1 MKVIVVTGTMA
12 ERTVKRYASMIKLDI
27 DVLVLPISVAAFI
40 TPEYAAAYLKKEDLR
55 SYEMIL
61 MPGAMLGDVTL
72 IEKATGI
79 PTFKGPIH
87 AADLAISFMEGLK
100 LSKVLP
106 AAELAKNLIR
116 ESAEAEI
123 KKIMKKWHEI
133 YEEHG
138 GLIIGSRENQI
149 PIGSSFPMPV
159 IAEIVNAPQ
168 KGLNEISK
176 LAKYYA
182 SEGAEIIDIGM
193 LAGTPMPEK
202 IEEIVNTLR
211 NSVNLPLSIDTLN
224 EDEIKAAVNLG
235 IDLVLSLDAGNI
247 AEVSNKLA
255 DTPVV
260 ILPSNMKKG
269 ELAKDAVRRVEDL
282 EKNIERAKDLGL
294 RKIIADPVLEP
305 AFQPGLMNS
314 LRAYQLFR
322 ERNPET
328 PMLFGLGNVTEL
340 IDVDCI
346 GVNGLLTALAYEVGA
361 NMLFTPE
368 FSVKAKG
375 SVRELAIASKMMFL
389 ARNKTTVPKDLG
401 IDLLVLKE
409 KRWVEE
415 PYIETEVPKTHII
428 KSIGEVDF
436 TPDKTGCIKIQIDR
450 ENKMIEALFYHNN
463 DEKPSAI
470 VRGKEVTEIYQTIIR
485 EKMVEKLDHAA
496 YLGKE
501 LEKAELALK
510 LGRSYVQDE
519 DLF

>member
-1 MKVIVVTGTMA
+1 MRVIAVTGMMA

-40 TPEYAAAYLKKEDLR
+40 TPEYAAECLKKEDLHG
-55 SYEMIL
+55 YDMIL
-61 MPGAMLGDVTL
+61 MPGAVLGDVSL
-72 IEKATGI
+72 IEKATGV

-106 AAELAKNLIR
+106 ASDFAKNLIR
-116 ESAEAEI
+116 ERAEAEI
-123 KKIMKKWHEI
+123 KKIKEKWHEL
-133 YEEHG
+133 YVEHG
-138 GLIIGSRENQI
+138 GLIIGSRNNQI

-159 IAEIVNAPQ
+159 VAEIVNAPQ
-168 KGLNEISK
+168 RGLDEIGK

-193 LAGTPMPEK
+193 LAGTPMPAKIEK
-202 IEEIVNTLR
+202 IVDTLR

-224 EDEIKAAVNLG
+224 EDEIKAAANSG

-247 AEVSNKLA
+247 DEVSNEVI

-260 ILPSNMKKG
+260 VLPSNMKKG
-269 ELAKDAVRRVEDL
+269 ELAKDPVKRVDDL

-294 RKIIADPVLEP
+294 KKIIADPVLEP

-322 ERNPET
+322 ERNHET

-340 IDVDCI
+340 IDVDSI

-368 FSVKAKG
+368 FSVKVKG
-375 SVRELAIASKMMFL
+375 SVRELATASKMMFL

-415 PYIETEVPKTHII
+415 PYAEHEVPKARII
-428 KSIGEVDF
+428 KSIEEVDF
-436 TPDKTGCIKIQIDR
+436 TPDKTGWFKIQIDR
-450 ENKMIEALFYHNN
+450 DNKMIEALFYHNN
-463 DEKPSAI
+463 EEKPSAI
-470 VRGKEVTEIYQTIIR
+470 VKGKEVTEIYQTIIR
-485 EKMVEKLDHAA
+485 ERMVEKLDHAA

-501 LEKAELALK
+501 LGKAELALK
-510 LGRSYVQDE
+510 LGRAYVQDE